1 MAPKRKTGVQ
11 NVDIGGAYKLDRQLE
26 TEQKPDQVSLGCSTT
41 HRTARIEHPASFMS
55 DAVSQKHDVA
65 TTDIADLDG
74 EQEDVDAELEALAME
89 CVSCC
94 CSGCQGSFATIGLS
108 LLHSCHTFQTFV
120 CFRLQDDEGELGPA
134 AADSSTEVQIS
145 SAQKASFV
153 CDSDCAVMQYTLLL
167 HPLQHLFVTCFREML
182 MLVRMMKM

>member
-1 MAPKRKTGVQ
+1 MQ

-41 HRTARIEHPASFMS
+41 HRTARIEHPDSFLS
-55 DAVSQKHDVA
+55 DAVSQEHVVVS
-65 TTDIADLDG
+65 TDTADMDG

-94 CSGCQGSFATIGLS
+94 CAGCQGSLTTQ
-108 LLHSCHTFQTFV
+108 CV
-120 CFRLQDDEGELGPA
+120 CLCVSMQYCSNACLQDDEGEQDPA

-153 CDSDCAVMQYTLLL
+153 CGSIRAILQCTLLQ
-167 HPLQHLFVTCFREML
+167 PSQHQFVTCSREMQR
-182 MLVRMMKM
+182 LVRMMKMLRLSCKL